1 MKNSHMAGAV
11 TAASVCARLE
21 EHRYDTGVFA
31 RAMVTPLRTS
41 QRRTPDC
48 SEGKL
53 RSCHVGRAHRV
64 SEDAI
69 RDCVAALEHESVS
82 RKVKALAVMNQR
94 WRCRIS
100 RYRVR
105 GSRRER

>member
-1 MKNSHMAGAV
+1 VKNSHVAGAV
-11 TAASVCARLE
+11 AAAPVYARLE

-53 RSCHVGRAHRV
+53 RSYHVGKAHRV

-69 RDCVAALEHESVS
+69 RDCVAALEHESAIAQSQSACGYESAV
-82 RKVKALAVMNQR
+82 ALSNQ
-94 WRCRIS
+94 
-100 RYRVR
+100 
-105 GSRRER
+105 